1 MNKIKTEI
9 KGLAYELVHEETNE
23 IGKSHNE
30 YISLGLDSAYEILKV
45 NRKEFIKMF
54 V

>member
-1 MNKIKTEI
+1 MNKIKREI
-9 KGLAYELVHEETNE
+9 KELAYELAHEEANKT
-23 IGKSHNE
+23 GKSYSE
-30 YISLGLDSAYEILKV
+30 CISLGLDRACKILKV